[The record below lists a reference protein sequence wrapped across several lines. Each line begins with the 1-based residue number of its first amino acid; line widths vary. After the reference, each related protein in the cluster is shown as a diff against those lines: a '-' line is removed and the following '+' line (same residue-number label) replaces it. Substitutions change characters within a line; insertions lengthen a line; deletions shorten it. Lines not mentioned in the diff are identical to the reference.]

1 MQDADAYG
9 RCRETQHCR
18 IDLLLQ
24 PFSSIGNLLH
34 IADDRHNSSQWLHS
48 LNASTRHR
56 ISCASNISNVLLDA
70 TVYDVVVDDCNEHD
84 SVREHVKELWSVVK
98 PSGTFL
104 FRMAASEDAP
114 PSHLVHDVRAWISTL
129 AERMTLGG
137 GFLHHHYMGSLTASH
152 RAAAAESRRR
162 APLPHMTSMIFCE
175 MGGCALT
182 KVGECDC
189 APGKDL
195 VACSHRHDKMSCEA
209 SRRGADTRSLGRVAL
224 AQHPVCDKI
233 GTAGYTSMYGALITP
248 LARAAASAAG
258 RFKLLEIGL
267 GCDQSYGPG
276 ASVKLW
282 QKHFPKELE
291 LWEGEYDEACVQK
304 ARARGQLQ
312 GVNTVTGDQGNL
324 TVLRRW
330 LNETQGSF
338 DAVIDDGGHRNSLIA
353 ASFEE
358 LWPAVAP
365 NGIYFIED
373 MHVGRTSHYEDTF
386 GRTIIADAVRNW
398 LPQLMAIDT
407 SGNATGS
414 RAGFHKLPRGTAFI
428 LCSGRS
434 CAVGKRGHR
443 KE

>member
-1 MQDADAYG
+1 M
-9 RCRETQHCR
+9 RC
-18 IDLLLQ
+18 
-24 PFSSIGNLLH
+24 S
-34 IADDRHNSSQWLHS
+34 
-48 LNASTRHR
+48 
-56 ISCASNISNVLLDA
+56 
-70 TVYDVVVDDCNEHD
+70 
-84 SVREHVKELWSVVK
+84 
-98 PSGTFL
+98 
-104 FRMAASEDAP
+104 
-114 PSHLVHDVRAWISTL
+114 
-129 AERMTLGG
+129 
-137 GFLHHHYMGSLTASH
+137 
-152 RAAAAESRRR
+152 RAAAR
-162 APLPHMTSMIFCE
+162 
-175 MGGCALT
+175 
-182 KVGECDC
+182 
-189 APGKDL
+189 
-195 VACSHRHDKMSCEA
+195 
-209 SRRGADTRSLGRVAL
+209 
-224 AQHPVCDKI
+224 
-233 GTAGYTSMYGALITP
+233 
-248 LARAAASAAG
+248 AAG

-312 GVNTVTGDQGNL
+312 GVNTVTGDQGNH

-365 NGIYFIED
+365 NGVYFIED

-398 LPQLMAIDT
+398 LPQLMAIDA

-414 RAGFHKLPRGTAFI
+414 RAGFHKLPRGATFI